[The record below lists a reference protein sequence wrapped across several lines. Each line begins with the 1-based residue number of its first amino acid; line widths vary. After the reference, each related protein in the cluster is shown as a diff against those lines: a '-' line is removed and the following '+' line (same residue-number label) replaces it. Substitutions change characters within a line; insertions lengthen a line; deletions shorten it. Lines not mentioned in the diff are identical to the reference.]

1 MGWAHGGPT
10 EQNKERKKMI
20 MLSKDGK
27 EYRLTKA
34 DESWSF
40 ELVNGSSATLN
51 GTLVLSLKEAKN
63 IGDLL
68 SNKIFE
74 DDGMEPEDG

>member
-1 MGWAHGGPT
+1 
-10 EQNKERKKMI
+10 MI

-34 DESWSF
+34 DESWNF

>member
-1 MGWAHGGPT
+1 
-10 EQNKERKKMI
+10 MI
-20 MLSKDGK
+20 ILSKDGR

-34 DESWSF
+34 DESWGF
-40 ELVNGSSATLN
+40 ELTNGSSVSLN

>member
-1 MGWAHGGPT
+1 
-10 EQNKERKKMI
+10 MI